1 MFKVGEFEAPVVL
14 KLMLQ
19 PKWLKHC
26 FGEGYDPDYNVNT
39 ASREYYFED
48 SNLSQYMLY
57 DFRHTTMYQPNIP
70 GYDYEVTFLVILE
83 PAEYRTKEAQGVS
96 VPSNRVLGNGKR
108 V

>member
-1 MFKVGEFEAPVVL
+1 
-14 KLMLQ
+14 
-19 PKWLKHC
+19 
-26 FGEGYDPDYNVNT
+26 
-39 ASREYYFED
+39 
-48 SNLSQYMLY
+48 MLY

-96 VPSNRVLGNGKR
+96 VPSNGVLGNGKR